1 MYTNDSAG
9 KAVRI
14 PAPIE
19 TNRGAPASRPIAHA
33 SGAASAPMNAN
44 GRADAIAVGPSSQ
57 MNGTWTIE
65 ASGIQCA
72 LDGIGRMGLAGIAPP
87 TSGKIQMKS
96 TLNPC
101 PAASWR
107 ATST

>member
-9 KAVRI
+9 NAMRI
-14 PAPIE
+14 AAPSCTI
-19 TNRGAPASRPIAHA
+19 RGAPASRAMSQV
-33 SGAASAPMNAN
+33 SGAAVAPMIAN
-44 GRADAIAVGPSSQ
+44 GIADANAVGPRSQ
-57 MNGTWTIE
+57 MNGTWTSD

-72 LDGIGRMGLAGIAPP
+72 FDGIGRTGLAGIPPP
-87 TSGKIQMKS
+87 TSGKIQTKS
-96 TLNPC
+96 TLKPL

>member
-1 MYTNDSAG
+1 M
-9 KAVRI
+9 
-14 PAPIE
+14 
-19 TNRGAPASRPIAHA
+19 
-33 SGAASAPMNAN
+33 
-44 GRADAIAVGPSSQ
+44 GPSSQ
-57 MNGTWTIE
+57 MNGTCTRA

-72 LDGIGRMGLAGIAPP
+72 LDAIGRTGFAGMAPP

-96 TLNPC
+96 TLKPL